1 MGRTA
6 GWLDWD
12 WWDFVTNL
20 LDEGSKYVLQKK
32 VKWALVPLTVIN
44 LNCVL
49 THSVRVT
56 MFGKVSG
63 FAPCKR
69 IQVSES
75 GKFFIV
81 EFGIFSFG
89 IRNTAQGIQIPL
101 KIRIR
106 NPSSTDKDR
115 NPVPGIRNPTR
126 AAVGRMLGR
135 SGSAGHRKG
144 GNEIS
149 NFKSLP
155 FCSYQP
161 SCFS

>member
-1 MGRTA
+1 
-6 GWLDWD
+6 
-12 WWDFVTNL
+12 
-20 LDEGSKYVLQKK
+20 
-32 VKWALVPLTVIN
+32 
-44 LNCVL
+44 
-49 THSVRVT
+49 

-81 EFGIFSFG
+81 GFGIFSFG

-106 NPSSTDKDR
+106 NLSSTDKDR

-126 AAVGRMLGR
+126 AAVGKMLGR

-144 GNEIS
+144 GNEIC

>member
-1 MGRTA
+1 
-6 GWLDWD
+6 
-12 WWDFVTNL
+12 
-20 LDEGSKYVLQKK
+20 
-32 VKWALVPLTVIN
+32 
-44 LNCVL
+44 
-49 THSVRVT
+49 

-63 FAPCKR
+63 FASCKR

-89 IRNTAQGIQIPL
+89 IRNTAQGIQLPL

-126 AAVGRMLGR
+126 AAVGKMLGR